1 MTQFD
6 SMPILRRLLASLFAL
21 SLGGCASFSD
31 DGGFSSVA
39 KLTKEKTGAEVKWTR
54 GEGDR
59 DGIATRVNELLAQPL
74 SVETAVQIALL
85 NNRGLQADF
94 AELGIAE
101 ASMVA
106 ASRLPNPGFS
116 YIHNKR
122 GDEIEI
128 ERGVHFNLMRLLM
141 MPLTAKMESARFEVA
156 QSAAAMSAIRLAGE
170 TRKAYIQAVAA
181 EEGVRYAHKV
191 RDVAEASAEL
201 ARRMATVGNWS
212 RLQQAREQGFY
223 ADAALNFARAEQN
236 RVRSRE
242 SLTRLLGLWGKETAF
257 MLPERLPDLPKLPDE
272 RPDIEQHALASRL
285 DVMSAKRSAAS
296 LAANLGLSKA
306 TRFINV
312 LETGVTRETSNEAPT
327 RRGYEISIELPLF
340 DWGTSRIAQAE
351 SLYMQAVNRA
361 AEAAINA
368 RSEVRESYLGY
379 RVAYDIAKHYRD
391 EVVPIRKRIADE
403 NLLRYNGMLIGVFDL
418 LSDARSQISSVNAYI
433 ESLRDFWLAESDLQM
448 AMIGK
453 PTGAISGEMRT
464 TMTGGTGGGH

>member
-1 MTQFD
+1 MSNRNTLPRARFTCVV
-6 SMPILRRLLASLFAL
+6 LLALTLTS
-21 SLGGCASFSD
+21 CANFSS
-31 DGGFSSVA
+31 DGGFTSVS
-39 KLTKEKTGAEVKWTR
+39 KLTNEKVGADVKWARTD
-54 GEGDR
+54 GER
-59 DGIATRVNELLAQPL
+59 DNITARVNELLAPPL
-74 SVETAVQIALL
+74 SADNAVQIALL

-116 YIHNKR
+116 YIRSKR

-128 ERGVHFNLMRLLM
+128 GRGVHFNLMRLLT

-156 QSAAAMSAIRLAGE
+156 QGAAAMAAIRLAGE
-170 TRKAYIQAVAA
+170 TRKAYFQAVAA
-181 EEGVRYAHKV
+181 EEGVRYAMKV

-201 ARRMATVGNWS
+201 ARRMAGVGNWS

-223 ADAALNFARAEQN
+223 ADAALNFARAEQA

-242 SLTRLLGLWGKETAF
+242 ALTRLLGLWGRATAF
-257 MLPERLPDLPKLPDE
+257 VLPERLADLPKAADE
-272 RPDIEQHALASRL
+272 RPDIEQRAMASRL
-285 DVMSAKRSAAS
+285 DVMGAKRSAES
-296 LAANLGLSKA
+296 LASNLGLSKA

-312 LETGVTRETSNEAPT
+312 LEAGVTRETSNEAPT
-327 RRGYEISIELPLF
+327 RRGYEIAIELPLF

-351 SLYMQAVNRA
+351 TLYRQAINRA
-361 AEAAINA
+361 AQTAINA

-433 ESLRDFWLAESDLQM
+433 ESLRDFWLAECDLQM

-453 PTGAISGEMRT
+453 PSGAMAIDKRA
-464 TMTGGTGGGH
+464 TMTSDAGGGH